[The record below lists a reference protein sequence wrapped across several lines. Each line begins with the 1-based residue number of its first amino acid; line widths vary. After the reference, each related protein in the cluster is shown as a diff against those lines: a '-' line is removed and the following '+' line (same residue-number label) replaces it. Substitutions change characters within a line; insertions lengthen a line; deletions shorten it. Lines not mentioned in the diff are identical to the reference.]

1 VHEDVNIHY
10 IMALLNSTLF
20 IFLYRL
26 LALEEGRVLA
36 QVKPTLV
43 EDMPIRVIDPQV
55 QNDVE
60 AHDRLATLSAELE
73 TLWTSFHESNSEHE
87 RRTLQ
92 RRIDHDRTEINTIV
106 FELYGLSANDI
117 NLVQGNPLT
126 LSEAPVVAEPQ
137 LQVAKSSLG

>member
-1 VHEDVNIHY
+1 
-10 IMALLNSTLF
+10 MALLNSTLF

-55 QNDVE
+55 QRDVK
-60 AHDRLATLSAELE
+60 AHDRLVALSAELE
-73 TLWTSFHESNSEHE
+73 NLYTSLRESNSEHE

-92 RRIDHDRTEINTIV
+92 RQIDNDKVEIDSIV
-106 FELYGLSANDI
+106 FELYKLSVDDI
-117 NLVQGNPLT
+117 KLVQGNPLT
-126 LSEAPVVAEPQ
+126 LAAAVGETAELQPQ
-137 LQVAKSSLG
+137 A